1 MKMKYLFFSIITT
14 TLFFSCSEHKNQLVG
29 EWKVYDVKTD
39 FDETRTTPQM
49 LQQVV
54 DIEKQNRLKFVDDT
68 SLLIIIKGN
77 TYEAEWKMDANN
89 VIHYYFKNDTTPH
102 KLGKYNKPYIIAT
115 SKTKIGLMTTT
126 YEKE

>member
-1 MKMKYLFFSIITT
+1 MKAKLFFLSIITT
-14 TLFFSCSEHKNQLVG
+14 ILFAGCSGHKNELVG
-29 EWKVYDVKTD
+29 EWKVSDVKTD

-54 DIEKQNRLKFVDDT
+54 EIEKQNRLKFLDDS

-77 TYEAEWKMDANN
+77 TYEALWKMGNDH
-89 VIHYYFKNDTTPH
+89 VIHYHFKNDSTTH
-102 KLGKYNKPYIIAT
+102 KLGVYSKPYIIAK
-115 SKTKIGLMTTT
+115 SNTKIGAMTTT